1 VSVVIPC
8 YNYGR
13 YLPDCVQ
20 SVLHQAD
27 VSVDVLIIDDAS
39 PDGSAAVARRLAAG
53 DTRVRAICH
62 EVNRGHIA
70 TYNEGLAQAAGDYTV
85 LLSADD
91 RLTPG
96 CLARATSL
104 MEAYPSVGLVYGF
117 PVDFTDDN
125 LPPARTVPTGWII
138 WPGHEWIA
146 HRCRSG
152 HNVLR
157 SPEAII
163 RTTVLHAIG
172 YYRTDLPHTADFE
185 MWMRAA
191 TVSDVGYIVGA
202 DQAYYRLHGQNMHS
216 SSFDVLADIS
226 GRLRSFDVLLD
237 ERSALF
243 RDAEQMRQ
251 TAHRVLASEAL
262 DHALSAYARGIAD
275 TEPVAGYAAFAL
287 RAWPDSA
294 RLSRWRALSR
304 LRARRDAAPGRGPGR
319 DRSLVARELVRRL
332 SCALRWWRGRWAG
345 VY

>member
-1 VSVVIPC
+1 VVIPC

-13 YLPDCVQ
+13 YLPECVQ
-20 SVLHQAD
+20 SVLDQAD

-53 DTRVRAICH
+53 DTRVRTICH

-70 TYNEGLAQAAGDYTV
+70 TYNEGLAQAAGDYAV

-117 PVDFTDDN
+117 PLDFSDDS
-125 LPPARTVPTGWII
+125 LPPARAVPTGWII
-138 WPGHEWIA
+138 WPGREWIA

-157 SPEAII
+157 SPEAVI
-163 RTTVLHAIG
+163 RTRVLRAIG
-172 YYRTDLPHTADFE
+172 YYRADLPHTADFE

-191 TVSDVGYIVGA
+191 TVADVGYIVGA
-202 DQAYYRLHGQNMHS
+202 DQAYYRLHSQNMHS
-216 SSFDVLADIS
+216 SSFSVLADIS
-226 GRLRSFDVLLD
+226 GRLQSFDALLD
-237 ERSALF
+237 EHSAFLE
-243 RDAEQMRQ
+243 DAERMRQ
-251 TAHRVLASEAL
+251 IAHSVLAREAL
-262 DHALSAYARGIAD
+262 DHAISAYARGIAD
-275 TEPVAGYAAFAL
+275 TEPVAGYAAFAAA
-287 RAWPDSA
+287 AWPDSA
-294 RLSRWRALSR
+294 RLKQWRALSR
-304 LRARRDAAPGRGPGR
+304 LRARQDACPGRVQRR
-319 DRSLVARELVRRL
+319 DRSLAAREVVRRL
-332 SCALRWWRGRWAG
+332 KYALRWWRGRWAG